1 MPLLDGDIRFARS
14 ANMSDVSY
22 GGGPPSSQLLT
33 SGRSNEIMPD
43 ISEETRTVG
52 RVEIYQIHGVLRN
65 TDTTPFL
72 GSNVILAEPAED
84 PNISITLL
92 SLKDPFATR
101 ADIARRIES
110 GMSAGSEM
118 NGYLLEAAYTTMKSI
133 QVLQRPGMKAPAI
146 GKTFVLVYNEGQSS
160 ERRARIRVK
169 AVTTETRIF
178 TEVIN
183 NNLIDFEAQVTTCEL
198 FDGLPYDFPGSPASR
213 SYARQDDKTLIRET
227 IYSDAGMF
235 YSASKLTVAS
245 QINDTWLSLAS
256 VYVQIV
262 PNSRSE
268 VATVDQRPAARKTLL
283 LASAPRR
290 VEVGITPHSQRIKIA
305 EENAGQ
311 IFVAQLAPLPEAG
324 TTTIEYWAL
333 GQLYTISD
341 DGTGR
346 MTGAGG
352 GALSLLTGALSV
364 TLNAVPD
371 IGSCINISHGSRV
384 SYTDRSGQ
392 GANVRA
398 PEYLIEI
405 AADTEPAQ
413 VVPGSLVL
421 KYTSGNVERVVTESG
436 NGQLAGAAT
445 GLIDYPGRRAFL
457 RPTFMPDPGSEFLVE
472 CQIDSVV
479 TEVFPGL
486 TADAAGD
493 VLITLA
499 QQPVAKS
506 MKIEWITARAVSN
519 TSGTTLSTNAA
530 TKTPEVKAFVRADRP
545 GVVFTYRQVGSAG
558 TSATLTEEAS
568 SDTGGRAIVKRT
580 VSDDG
585 AGQLAGLG
593 TVNYVSKSVQLR
605 AVSFDRSTTNY
616 KSDYDNATDFERTAI
631 DGGAS
636 SSSNARK
643 GGGYGT
649 TAIGEEMLAGVT
661 VRYRVGAGAP
671 VHKTQTYTPPPVV
684 IDLAPLT
691 TERAIS
697 GSLQFSWM
705 GHTYSDFEGVI
716 YRGRTD
722 TDPGVAS
729 GTMDYA
735 SCLALMTNYVVGGTG
750 PEDFQL
756 QSLWTAKDQW
766 SAGCLFF
773 NTDAAPIRAGAGG
786 FVLTVVDLKGGTLT
800 ANVDGQG
807 NITGTHMRGRIEFA
821 RGAVELQ
828 FGDFVLDADLTA
840 AEKAEWWYSAADVGA
855 VQAGRI
861 WRPWPVDPTTLRYS
875 AVSYIYLPVDVS
887 LMGLDPA
894 ALPADGRVAFVRPG
908 DLAVIG
914 VTHGGGAAFTP
925 FVGQTYN
932 LGHQRLSFVEVLGP
946 DGAEVRTGY
955 TADLDAGTVTFT
967 DITGYPAQVSVI
979 GRTEVYRQIAEARID
994 GRVKLTQ
1001 PIGYAFPVGAIFST
1015 ALRFGDRFAQV
1026 SRVYDQASWSGTTW
1040 IDGVDPA
1047 AGEATA
1053 TYNTKDHPV
1062 EVNNRGAIT
1071 ERWALRIKNG
1081 GTTFDLI
1088 GKNLGQIATG
1098 SINEDF
1104 SPMNVSAGVPYM
1116 TLRAAGWGAG
1126 WVPGNTLFIDTVG
1139 AEAPID
1145 VVRCTQPGTPVGVQ
1159 DNCWIVQ
1166 RGDTGRPPESEF

>member
-14 ANMSDVSY
+14 ANMTDVSY
-22 GGGPPSSQLLT
+22 GGGPPSAQLLT

-65 TDTTPFL
+65 TDTTPLL

-118 NGYLLEAAYTTMKSI
+118 SGYLLEAAYTTMKSI

-311 IFVAQLAPLPEAG
+311 IFVAQLTPLPEAG
-324 TTTIEYWAL
+324 TTTIEYWSL

-398 PEYLIEI
+398 PEYLVEI
-405 AADTEPAQ
+405 VADTEPAQ

-445 GLIDYPGRRAFL
+445 GLIDYPGRHVVL
-457 RPTFMPDPGSEFLVE
+457 RPTFMPDPGSQFLIE
-472 CQIDSVV
+472 CDIDNLVSE
-479 TEVFPGL
+479 TFGSL
-486 TADAAGD
+486 TPNAAGD
-493 VLITLA
+493 VIIALA
-499 QQPVAKS
+499 QQPAAKS
-506 MKIEWITARAVSN
+506 LRVEWTTARAVSN

-530 TKTPEVKAFVRADRP
+530 TKTPEGGAFVRADRP

-568 SDTGGRAIVKRT
+568 SDTGGRVIVKRT

-649 TAIGEEMLAGVT
+649 TAIGEEMLAGIT
-661 VRYRVGAGAP
+661 VHYRVGAGAP

-691 TERAIS
+691 TDTAIA
-697 GSLQFSWM
+697 GSVQFEWM

-750 PEDFQL
+750 PADFQL
-756 QSLWTAKDQW
+756 QSLWTAKGQW

-807 NITGTHMRGRIEFA
+807 NITGAHMRGRIEFA
-821 RGAVELQ
+821 RGSVELQ

-967 DITGYPAQVSVI
+967 DLTGYPAQVSVI
-979 GRTEVYRQIAEARID
+979 GRTEVYRQIAEVRID

>member
-14 ANMSDVSY
+14 ANMTDVSY
-22 GGGPPSSQLLT
+22 GGGPPSAQLLT

-65 TDTTPFL
+65 TDTTPLL

-133 QVLQRPGMKAPAI
+133 LVLQRPGMKAPAI

-183 NNLIDFEAQVTTCEL
+183 NILTDFEAQVTTCEL

-311 IFVAQLAPLPEAG
+311 IFVAQLTPLPEAG
-324 TTTIEYWAL
+324 TTTIEYWSL

-398 PEYLIEI
+398 PEYLVEI

-445 GLIDYPGRRAFL
+445 GLIDYPGRHVVL
-457 RPTFMPDPGSEFLVE
+457 RPTFMPDPGSQFLIE
-472 CQIDSVV
+472 CDIDNLVSE
-479 TEVFPGL
+479 TFGSLAP
-486 TADAAGD
+486 DAAGD
-493 VLITLA
+493 VAIALA
-499 QQPVAKS
+499 QQPAAKS
-506 MKIEWITARAVSN
+506 LRVEWTTARAVSN

-530 TKTPEVKAFVRADRP
+530 TKTPEGEAFVRADRP

-568 SDTGGRAIVKRT
+568 SDTGGRVIVKRT

-631 DGGAS
+631 DGMAS

-649 TAIGEEMLAGVT
+649 TAIGEEMLAGIT

-691 TERAIS
+691 TDTAIA
-697 GSLQFSWM
+697 GSVQFEWM

-750 PEDFQL
+750 PADFQL
-756 QSLWTAKDQW
+756 QSLWTAKGQW

-807 NITGTHMRGRIEFA
+807 NITGAHMRGRIEFA

-967 DITGYPAQVSVI
+967 DLTGYPAQVSVI
-979 GRTEVYRQIAEARID
+979 GRTEVYRQIAEVRID